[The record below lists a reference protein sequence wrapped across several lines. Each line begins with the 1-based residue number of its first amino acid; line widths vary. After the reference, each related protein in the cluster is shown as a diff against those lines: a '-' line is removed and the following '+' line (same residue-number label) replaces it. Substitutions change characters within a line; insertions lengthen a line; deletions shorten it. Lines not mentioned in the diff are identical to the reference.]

1 MATNNWFLFPIELY
15 LIIQVRLIRLDLNIV
30 AEELSNFLKKGE
42 KYIGHIESSAHNSK
56 YNDQILSEIAVYFSQ
71 IAKIRQQELKDS
83 GDSTIIKTEY
93 TIYDFYPK
101 EVLSDDKVLKE
112 IPPIPPGIGPAPT
125 LNALI
130 EDPTFFK
137 RARTLN
143 EIVNKA
149 NEVQHQKWEAKDFT
163 RPLERA
169 VKGKNKRLE
178 VILKGD
184 LNTYILANKQKKV

>member
-101 EVLSDDKVLKE
+101 EVLSNDKVLKE